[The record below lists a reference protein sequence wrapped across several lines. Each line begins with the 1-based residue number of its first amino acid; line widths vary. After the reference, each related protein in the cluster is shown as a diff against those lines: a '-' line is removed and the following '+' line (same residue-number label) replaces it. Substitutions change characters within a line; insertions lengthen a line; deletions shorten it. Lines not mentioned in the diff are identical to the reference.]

1 MRCGIIGGT
10 GIYDPSLLKQVK
22 TVTVDTPYGGVEVQ
36 EGKYNSVDVV
46 FMPRH
51 GVGHSIPPHAINYR
65 ANIWAMKA
73 LGVERILS
81 TNAVGSVNRTMRP
94 GDLVIIDQ
102 FLDFTKSRAFTFFD
116 GTDNPV
122 VHTDVTDPYCPQ
134 LRAALIEQAGG
145 VDSTTHLRGCYVCFE
160 GPRYETAAEIR
171 MTAILGGDVAGMTN
185 VPEVILAREAGI
197 CYATA
202 CMVTNMGAGIAEN
215 RLSHD
220 EVTEIMQ
227 ANIEQVKQ
235 LLFQTIESL
244 PPECE
249 CECGEGTVPLKG
261 LS

>member
-10 GIYDPSLLKQVK
+10 GVYDPTLLQQVR
-22 TVTVDTPYGGVEVQ
+22 TRAVDTPYGSVEVQ
-36 EGKYNSVDVV
+36 EGVYKGVEVV

-51 GVGHSIPPHAINYR
+51 GSGHSIPPHAINYR

-73 LGVERILS
+73 LGVERLLS

-122 VHTDVTDPYCPQ
+122 VHTDITDPYCPE
-134 LRAALIEQAGG
+134 LRSTMLAQAQGLTSA
-145 VDSTTHLRGCYVCFE
+145 VHPNGCYVCFE

-171 MTAILGGDVAGMTN
+171 MTSILGGDVVGMTN

-202 CMVTNMGAGIAEN
+202 CMVTNMGAGISEN
-215 RLSHD
+215 RLTHD

-235 LLFQTIESL
+235 LLFKTIESL
-244 PPECE
+244 PATGSCD
-249 CECGEGTVPLKG
+249 CGAGITPLKG